1 MYSNIEIHHTEN
13 LKKNL
18 FINDDNILLGG
29 YTIKD
34 IVKMLKN
41 NLSSN
46 NISIKLS
53 EKYKTNIEQDNIQ
66 KIIDN
71 VLTYLSKNAVA
82 H

>member
-13 LKKNL
+13 PKKYL

-53 EKYKTNIEQDNIQ
+53 EKLLVQ
-66 KIIDN
+66 KC
-71 VLTYLSKNAVA
+71 
-82 H
+82 